1 MMVLMIV
8 ATLSVLIAK
17 LLFHITV
24 GPHFFK
30 NLISYGVS
38 SFAPSVLVLGMVLL
52 VVNIVRSSG
61 AAIALGVAFTLGI
74 NTVTAASQF
83 LVSKAELLKW
93 NPFNILL
100 GTNQFS
106 YDVTS
111 QTHLTLI
118 NVIIGLIVYLILFYG
133 IAFVIFNKRNV

>member
-8 ATLSVLIAK
+8 DTLSVLIGK
-17 LLFHITV
+17 LLLHITV

-74 NTVTAASQF
+74 NIVTAASQF
-83 LVSKAELLKW
+83 LISKAELLKW
-93 NPFNILL
+93 YPFNILL
-100 GTNQFS
+100 GRPNL
-106 YDVTS
+106 VTMLLLKHS
-111 QTHLTLI
+111 
-118 NVIIGLIVYLILFYG
+118 
-133 IAFVIFNKRNV
+133 

>member
-1 MMVLMIV
+1 MAI
-8 ATLSVLIAK
+8 
-17 LLFHITV
+17 
-24 GPHFFK
+24 
-30 NLISYGVS
+30 NVS
-38 SFAPSVLVLGMVLL
+38 HNVLL
-52 VVNIVRSSG
+52 LRLPISG
-61 AAIALGVAFTLGI
+61 CC
-74 NTVTAASQF
+74 
-83 LVSKAELLKW
+83 SKAELLKW